1 MIKEGSDFFTLKI
14 GWSELTF
21 QKSDILC
28 VNEIGM
34 PTNNIEK
41 IKTTLNKKFGTNF
54 FKGDKKRFETNGSP
68 EGLFTAKLQ
77 NKENL
82 VSYFIRSKA
91 RTF

>member
-1 MIKEGSDFFTLKI
+1 
-14 GWSELTF
+14 
-21 QKSDILC
+21 
-28 VNEIGM
+28 M

-54 FKGDKKRFETNGSP
+54 FKGDKKRFETNGFP
-68 EGLFTAKLQ
+68 EGLFFSAKLR